1 MLSWII
7 QITIISFIFI
17 FLIDHLIKFFT
28 NTLTVPKIKDLV
40 NNPNKKYESIYEIL
54 SHSKDIR
61 ENNNNNNNSSTD
73 IFSLP
78 LNISSDYNSKE
89 DMKNELKNFLKNQ
102 LTVDDDISENK
113 KKEILDPEYFQFK

>member
-1 MLSWII
+1 MLPWII

-54 SHSKDIR
+54 SHSKDTS
-61 ENNNNNNNSSTD
+61 ENNNNNNNSSSSTD

-78 LNISSDYNSKE
+78 LPLNNSKE

-102 LTVDDDISENK
+102 LTMDSLEDKE
-113 KKEILDPEYFQFK
+113 KEIFNPEYFQFK

>member
-54 SHSKDIR
+54 SHSKDTR
-61 ENNNNNNNSSTD
+61 ENNNNGTTSSNSTD
-73 IFSLP
+73 IFNLP
-78 LNISSDYNSKE
+78 LNISSDINTKE

-102 LTVDDDISENK
+102 LTVDISENK
-113 KKEILDPEYFQFK
+113 EKEIFNPEYFQFK

>member
-1 MLSWII
+1 MGLPV
-7 QITIISFIFI
+7 

-54 SHSKDIR
+54 SHSKDTS
-61 ENNNNNNNSSTD
+61 ENNNNDNNDSTD

-78 LNISSDYNSKE
+78 LNNSKE
-89 DMKNELKNFLKNQ
+89 DYLNM
-102 LTVDDDISENK
+102 I
-113 KKEILDPEYFQFK
+113 